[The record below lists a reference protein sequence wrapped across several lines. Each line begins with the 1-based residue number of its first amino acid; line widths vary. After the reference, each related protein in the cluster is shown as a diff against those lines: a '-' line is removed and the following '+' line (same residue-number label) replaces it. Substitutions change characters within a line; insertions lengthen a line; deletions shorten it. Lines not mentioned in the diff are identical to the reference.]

1 MKNQLLRV
9 AFFCHV
15 MAFRDSVVSIG
26 SVSPKSCSISASRLR
41 HAYSQRD
48 INYTGLHSQQ
58 HIPLS
63 TISAEELLGSDIEF
77 SGFLY
82 KRSSERKT
90 DKITSAI
97 PKSLKL
103 PFIPK
108 WQLRYVILYKDWLY
122 YFASEKSK
130 RPKGAF
136 CLKGYHRVMRAEEA
150 ATTDQ
155 RYAFKIM
162 GPNHNMRTYFF
173 GAASEREMTLW
184 MAHIRVTM
192 EKALHGSAKNRSLQ
206 LLDDIKRKNERV
218 FSRVNELDERG
229 IVRSDSVSSGS
240 SYQDEIYEDIEKP
253 LPLYDDTESC
263 VDFHPADIGDRPLP
277 QPPAEWQSHDSGTP
291 RKPDF
296 SRGRSD
302 TITPYVNSSLNSEE
316 PLKRFRS
323 KRGMVFFSPRL
334 KRHIPPAP
342 QIPLRNSSS
351 SSHRVPPFG
360 FRLPSLD
367 SDDNDDEEDDNV
379 PDYLLPSS
387 SPHPPH
393 RGNSAQVTS
402 RVVPQRPEPPRRKS
416 ADDENSISVHGLRRR
431 PDGNS
436 FRVKHEE
443 TQPLTKKPLPPP
455 KKPQILP
462 KPVINKVSYNKVGA
476 IKDLLP
482 DSAIFESSDK
492 VKAEEM
498 LKKPKVEGMYLV
510 RNSAQ
515 AGQKV
520 LMVYHGNE
528 KCKHYKVFGDG
539 TFSLDGRLLLPT
551 MGELLEHFHSH
562 FLPTSENSVLIVPYP
577 GPV

>member
-1 MKNQLLRV
+1 MYVVKTSLLLMKNQLLRV

-291 RKPDF
+291 RKPVQL
-296 SRGRSD
+296 
-302 TITPYVNSSLNSEE
+302 PYKAMRQPPLPVRPKPDRTSL
-316 PLKRFRS
+316 PK
-323 KRGMVFFSPRL
+323 
-334 KRHIPPAP
+334 A
-342 QIPLRNSSS
+342 
-351 SSHRVPPFG
+351 
-360 FRLPSLD
+360 LD

>member
-1 MKNQLLRV
+1 MYVVKTSLLLMKNQLLRV

-291 RKPDF
+291 RKP
-296 SRGRSD
+296 
-302 TITPYVNSSLNSEE
+302 V
-316 PLKRFRS
+316 
-323 KRGMVFFSPRL
+323 
-334 KRHIPPAP
+334 
-342 QIPLRNSSS
+342 PLRNSSS